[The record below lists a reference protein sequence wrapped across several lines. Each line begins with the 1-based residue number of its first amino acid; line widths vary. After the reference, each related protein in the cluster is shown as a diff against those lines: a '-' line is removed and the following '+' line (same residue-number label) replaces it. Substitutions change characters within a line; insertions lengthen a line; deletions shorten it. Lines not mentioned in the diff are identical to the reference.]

1 MIIQK
6 TIDRVNLSPNKQ
18 ESQIV
23 NKLLLFLLILLTIH
37 GLLSLQKKNHQQKH
51 VLLEIMNHVKNT
63 HIII

>member
-23 NKLLLFLLILLTIH
+23 NILLLFLLILLTIH
-37 GLLSLQKKNHQQKH
+37 GLLSLQKK
-51 VLLEIMNHVKNT
+51 IISKNT
-63 HIII
+63 FC